1 MFPLYDVNR
10 SASRP
15 HVVTLLILLNTLA
28 FVYTFFL
35 GDPERIIARY
45 GFVPAHFFASPF
57 TQWPTIFT
65 SMFLHGNLAHILGN
79 MWFLWVFGDNV
90 EGRLGSGRFA
100 LFYLLGGV
108 AAALTQG
115 LLMNGDYPMIG
126 ASGAI
131 SAVLGG
137 YVLLFPQARIMTF
150 LFFILIGVPA
160 WAYLGYWALLQFYNS
175 LGSFAAGAGVAFF
188 AHLGGF
194 IAGLLSVRSFQPGGP
209 RHY

>member
-1 MFPLYDVNR
+1 MANQS
-10 SASRP
+10 SARGIATTPPRLTAKTQEAVRGSWVEVSVTAMSRKATTQGGLRTRP
-15 HVVTLLILLNTLA
+15 
-28 FVYTFFL
+28 
-35 GDPERIIARY
+35 RMIA
-45 GFVPAHFFASPF
+45 A
-57 TQWPTIFT
+57 
-65 SMFLHGNLAHILGN
+65 
-79 MWFLWVFGDNV
+79 
-90 EGRLGSGRFA
+90 
-100 LFYLLGGV
+100 LGGV

-115 LLMNGDYPMIG
+115 LLVDGDYPMIG